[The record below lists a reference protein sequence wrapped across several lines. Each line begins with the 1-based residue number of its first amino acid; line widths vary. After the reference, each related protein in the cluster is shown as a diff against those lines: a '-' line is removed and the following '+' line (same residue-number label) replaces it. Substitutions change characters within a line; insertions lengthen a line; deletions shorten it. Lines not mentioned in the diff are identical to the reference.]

1 VYSRNGKL
9 NWGRNETWFY
19 MEGEIMVKMALLR
32 EQTQYACSW
41 LKNVAAAVVIVGV
54 GVELN
59 DLILPWHA
67 NKIL

>member
-9 NWGRNETWFY
+9 DWRRN
-19 MEGEIMVKMALLR
+19 EIMVKMALLR

-59 DLILPWHA
+59 DLILLWHA

>member
-1 VYSRNGKL
+1 MYSRNGKL
-9 NWGRNETWFY
+9 DWGRN
-19 MEGEIMVKMALLR
+19 EIMVKMALLR

-59 DLILPWHA
+59 DLILLWHA

>member
-1 VYSRNGKL
+1 MYSRNGKL
-9 NWGRNETWFY
+9 DWRRN
-19 MEGEIMVKMALLR
+19 EIMVKMALLR

-59 DLILPWHA
+59 DLILLWHA

>member
-9 NWGRNETWFY
+9 DWGRN
-19 MEGEIMVKMALLR
+19 EIMVKMALLR

-59 DLILPWHA
+59 DLILLWHA